1 MMLKPFRNREMP
13 VIRKFGKMTW
23 GSEIQKYQLVTK
35 PLIYKENLFR
45 FEDVLRLHDSTSNIS
60 INNLIYIHVLHKKWS
75 DFIKY
80 HCLCWKDKIWI
91 IYQNLFNNKHI
102 VYFEPLYL
110 SFIYF
115 IIQFCSNEV
124 LIFFK
129 WKYICS
135 CM

>member
-1 MMLKPFRNREMP
+1 MMLKPFRSREIL
-13 VIRKFGKMTW
+13 VISKFRKMTW
-23 GSEIQKYQLVTK
+23 GSEIQKYKLITK
-35 PLIYKENLFR
+35 PLIYKKNLFR
-45 FEDVLRLHDSTSNIS
+45 FKDVLWLRDSTSNIS
-60 INNLIYIHVLHKKWS
+60 VNNLIYIHVLHKKWS

-80 HCLCWKDKIWI
+80 HCPCWKDKIWMI
-91 IYQNLFNNKHI
+91 HQNLFNNKYI
-102 VYFEPLYL
+102 YYFEPLYL

>member
-91 IYQNLFNNKHI
+91 IHQNLFNNKHI